1 MGEYEPDDSRKVT
14 LNPGDTPGEPP
25 RTGPRED
32 EARARAE
39 DAEHKDRKPAATN
52 EAVPAPRDGKRLPQQ
67 QQKAQQSQSQN
78 GQSQSQGT
86 EKKPGGTREI
96 NSKQPEGSPL
106 AGNQPQGASGTP
118 GDPRPHYDQYEVN
131 QPSNIGH
138 NDSAAPRQQAGGT
151 IADAAP
157 EQAPDISTPAE
168 QEQPGDTDRRRAQAE
183 QQSDGKAQTGYGN
196 SRNEDGESE
205 KDAAAKGDGADES
218 ADEDCVEAHDKG
230 KPGLTDTPDGV
241 ARADGNRALYEG
253 PDS

>member
-25 RTGPRED
+25 RTGPREG

-39 DAEHKDRKPAATN
+39 DKDKKPVATN
-52 EAVPAPRDGKRLPQQ
+52 EAVPVDRDGKRLPQQ
-67 QQKAQQSQSQN
+67 QQKAQQSQSQD
-78 GQSQSQGT
+78 GQSQSQGNS
-86 EKKPGGTREI
+86 EKKPGRTRDM
-96 NSKQPEGSPL
+96 NSEQPEGSPL

-118 GDPRPHYDQYEVN
+118 GDPSPHYDQYEVN

-157 EQAPDISTPAE
+157 EQAGDLSAPAD
-168 QEQPGDTDRRRAQAE
+168 QQQPGDTDRQRAQAE

-196 SRNEDGESE
+196 SRDEDGESE
-205 KDAAAKGDGADES
+205 QEAAPEKGGSDKTARKDDGDAQ
-218 ADEDCVEAHDKG
+218 DKG
-230 KPGLTDTPDGV
+230 EPGLTDTPDGV

-253 PDS
+253 PKS